1 MTFILKRRFFKSPGS
16 AHWFYSFGDGVKN
29 SLSNSMN
36 PTSVDPRDTLYIE
49 NAEQRLK
56 IQSIWLSGPYRIW
69 KNPPSGISLNWD
81 REYIDEETLQ
91 LKFYFDTEQEA
102 RDFYTWYTTNLPHTG
117 PIGSRI
123 SEVEIADPNGAIIEQ
138 NY

>member
-1 MTFILKRRFFKSPGS
+1 MTFTVKRRFFKSPGS
-16 AHWFYSFGDGVKN
+16 AHWFYSFVDSLKN
-29 SLSNSMN
+29 SVNSQ
-36 PTSVDPRDTLYIE
+36 TIDPKDTLYVE
-49 NAEQRLK
+49 DSESRLK
-56 IQSIWLSGPYRIW
+56 MQSIWLSGPYRIW

-81 REYIDEETLQ
+81 REYIDNDEVLQ